1 MPVHHTLHKTLRMLK
16 RALVLLLIIAI
27 SLASASLALI
37 AWSEFNRSRHLDRL
51 FRETSVPAELINPG
65 NRPLASLFAS
75 SEERIC
81 VLHPYTGNRG
91 IPEMSSREKYAVRR
105 LDLPSEDL
113 TWYVVAFQGNAI
125 TRVLLLNEMTT
136 SKLAS
141 DSMCF
146 GRGDV
151 GLIRVQ
157 EHPSTSPP
165 SREVH
170 FIKRE
175 Q

>member
-1 MPVHHTLHKTLRMLK
+1 MLVHLTLHKTLRMLK
-16 RALVLLLIIAI
+16 RALVLLLILAI
-27 SLASASLALI
+27 SLAAVSLALI
-37 AWSEFNRSRHLDRL
+37 AWSEFNRSRQIDRL
-51 FRETSVPAELINPG
+51 FRETLVPAELITPG
-65 NRPLASLFAS
+65 DRPLASIFAP

-91 IPEMSSREKYAVRR
+91 IPEMSSSEKHAVSR

-113 TWYVVAFQGNAI
+113 TWYVVAFQGDAV
-125 TRVLLLNEMTT
+125 TRVLLFNEMTT

-146 GRGDV
+146 GRSDI

-157 EHPSTSPP
+157 DHPSTSPP

-175 Q
+175 R